1 MGPRTGEIQKSKIEK
16 LHPPPHYSPSGTSSP
31 WPGRWR
37 SDRQRL
43 PDLAPTNALQLC
55 HTLIAPHKYT
65 NTQTQEHTH
74 TQIQIERHAK
84 KVQIQTIYSYIYIL
98 IQCHSAIL
106 YLIGLEHPNRIHL
119 IAKSNK
125 GSSCILNCSD
135 MCCSIHQEGLNFWW
149 PVTWPFSLVSG

>member
-1 MGPRTGEIQKSKIEK
+1 MGPRAGEIQKCKIEK

-65 NTQTQEHTH
+65 NTGTHTYTNTHIHKHTH
-74 TQIQIERHAK
+74 TQIQIHRHAK
-84 KVQIQTIYSYIYIL
+84 KAQIQP

-119 IAKSNK
+119 IAKSSK
-125 GSSCILNCSD
+125 GSSCILNHSD
-135 MCCSIHQEGLNFWW
+135 LCCSIHQEGLNFWW